1 MSTTLSVPRMGTRDK
16 VTLAILVLMSVF
28 LFADMNAINPVVT
41 DIMAEYNIDESSIG
55 IIGSAFTIVG
65 AFVSIIFGLLADRTS
80 RKWLLVFV
88 VLVGEI
94 PCLLTGIEYFTQTYN
109 QLLVL
114 RIMTGLGVGGI
125 FPITFSLI
133 GDYFHTEH
141 RPMASALVGTA
152 WGIGQMAG
160 GILAGFLAGPFGWRF
175 PFLVAA
181 IPNFLLVPLFILIA
195 QEPRRGGQE
204 AQLKGLIAKGIEY
217 KEKIRLADLKPIF
230 TNKTNILGYVQGIPG
245 SLPWGILPFYLIAYY
260 EIVQGFTKEM
270 ATSIYTLFGVGATIG
285 GILGAWAGQVVYK
298 KDPRYMPLL
307 AGGTVLAGI
316 IPTMFL
322 LNMSWPTDPGLVDW
336 LVPVAFALFSGALIT
351 VAGPNIKAILIN
363 ANPPEHRGTVFALHN
378 IFDGIGKGMGP
389 FIGGLLIA
397 GMGYTFTVYFS
408 ALMWIPCGLIYIAI
422 YWTIK
427 DDLRY
432 VEQHLDDKASKL
444 IG

>member
-1 MSTTLSVPRMGTRDK
+1 MNAINTRMGTRE
-16 VTLAILVLMSVF
+16 VMTLTLLVLMSVF

-41 DIMAEYNIDESSIG
+41 DIMAEYQIDESSIG
-55 IIGSAFTIVG
+55 VIGSAFTLVG
-65 AFVSIIFGLLADRTS
+65 AIVSIIFGLLADRTS

-94 PCLLTGIEYFTQTYN
+94 PCFLTGIPYFTQTYN

-133 GDYFHTEH
+133 GDYFNAKH
-141 RPMASALVGTA
+141 RAMASALVGTA

-160 GILAGFLAGPFGWRF
+160 GILAGFLAGPYGWRF

-181 IPNFLLVPLFILIA
+181 APNFLLVPLFLLIA
-195 QEPRRGGQE
+195 REPVRGGQE
-204 AQLKGLIAKGIEY
+204 EQVKELLAQGKEY
-217 KEKIRLADLKPIF
+217 KEKIRLADLKYVL

-260 EIVQGFTKEM
+260 EVVQGFSKEM
-270 ATSIYTLFGVGATIG
+270 ATTIFTLFGVGATIG

-298 KDPRYMPLL
+298 KDPRYMALL
-307 AGGTVLAGI
+307 SGGTVLAGI

-322 LNMSWPTDPGLVDW
+322 LNMTWPTDPGFVDW
-336 LVPVAFALFSGALIT
+336 LIPVAFALFSGALIT
-351 VAGPNIKAILIN
+351 VAGPNIKAILLN
-363 ANPPEHRGTVFALHN
+363 VNPPEHRGTVFALHN
-378 IFDGIGKGMGP
+378 IFDGIGKGVGP

-397 GMGYTFTVYFS
+397 SAGYTFTVYFS
-408 ALMWIPCGLIYIAI
+408 ALMWIPCGLLYLAI

-427 DDLRY
+427 KDLRY
-432 VEQHLDDKASKL
+432 VEQHLDEKAAK
-444 IG
+444 IAG